1 MSKSTN
7 YSETYNLKR
16 IGSKLIG
23 SEFTFILSE
32 RTTTTKKK
40 DSLFLLNLKG
50 NKREYISSLYPT
62 NTKDTYKFDY
72 KGDNYTILIGTDNAI
87 LTAL

>member
-1 MSKSTN
+1 MNKNTN
-7 YSETYNLKR
+7 YSESYNLKR
-16 IGSKLIG
+16 SGSKLIG

-40 DSLFLLNLKG
+40 GSLFLLNLKG
-50 NKREYISSLYPT
+50 KYREYISSLYPT
-62 NTKDTYKFDY
+62 DTKDTYKFDY
-72 KGDNYTILIGTDNAI
+72 KGDNYTIFLGVENAI